1 MIAVILVAERM
12 FGTSNKNLKDPSSG
26 KKGFADVARRLST
39 SLTAFGFKGQPNT
52 PTQSSAS
59 PLRQSAPSTTMAM
72 EETTEGIPQVAEE
85 ETEDIRERS
94 VKVTFPKKQ
103 TMTDLVTEAQIRT
116 AASTFGKV
124 RKLPDNQIL

>member
-1 MIAVILVAERM
+1 MIAVFLVAKSM
-12 FGTSNKNLKDPSSG
+12 FGTSNKNLKDPSPSTG

-52 PTQSSAS
+52 PTQLSAS
-59 PLRQSAPSTTMAM
+59 PLRQSMTTM

-103 TMTDLVTEAQIRT
+103 TTTDLVTEAQIRN

-124 RKLPDNQIL
+124 RKLPV